1 MIFQNVNEYKSMKPG
16 LERIKEFLL
25 KSGVEYEKVKYVHI
39 AGTNGKGSTAK
50 ILSECLTAS
59 GYKTG
64 LYISP
69 HIVKINERIQIDSV
83 NISDSDLNKIYTK
96 YEKLAEEC
104 KLTFFE
110 HITVLAL
117 IYFTHQKVD
126 IVVLET
132 GLGGR
137 FDATNVV
144 VPLLSIIT
152 SVDLD
157 HTEILGSSLSKIA
170 FEKAGIIKDK
180 IPVICG
186 LMPKVAFNKIANV
199 AKQKKAGVYL
209 FGKNFSA
216 LSVSYDWQKFYQK
229 IRYKGLNCGF
239 DFNLGLLGNSQV
251 YNSAVVLCACELL
264 KEKGYKI
271 RFNKLK
277 NILSKIKWHA
287 RFDVRKIKK
296 GNKNIK
302 FLIDGA
308 HNLQAVDNFL
318 DLYKKSPFSK
328 EKIKLVFAVMKEKDY
343 KSIIKKIS
351 RIAGEVCLPDIGN
364 ERAVNSE
371 ILKREFSKYIDGKK
385 ILKFDNINECFNSFK
400 NNDAV
405 VVTGSFYLAGSILKF
420 IEDKNG

>member
-16 LERIKEFLL
+16 LERIKDFLL
-25 KSGVEYEKVKYVHI
+25 KSGVEYKKIKYVHI

-83 NISDSDLNKIYTK
+83 NISDNDLKKIYKK

-117 IYFTHQKVD
+117 IYFTHKKID

-180 IPVICG
+180 IPVVCG
-186 LMPKVAFNKIANV
+186 FMPKVAFNKIASV
-199 AKQKKAGVYL
+199 AKQKKADVYL

-216 LSVSYDWQKFYQK
+216 LSLSYNWQKFYQK
-229 IRYKGLNCGF
+229 IRYKGINTGF

-271 RFNKLK
+271 KFAGLK
-277 NILSKIKWHA
+277 AVLDKIKWQA
-287 RFDVRKIKK
+287 RFDVRNIKK
-296 GNKNIK
+296 DNKNIK

-318 DLYKKSPFSK
+318 ELYKKSPFSK
-328 EKIKLVFAVMKEKDY
+328 EKIKLVFAVMKEKDF
-343 KSIIKKIS
+343 KNIVKKVS
-351 RIAGEVCLPDIGN
+351 KIADEVYLLNIDN
-364 ERAVNSE
+364 ERAVNSKVLE
-371 ILKREFSKYIDGKK
+371 KEFSKYIDSKK
-385 ILKFDNINECFNSFK
+385 ILKFDNIRECFNSFK

-405 VVTGSFYLAGSILKF
+405 IVTGSFYLAGSILKF